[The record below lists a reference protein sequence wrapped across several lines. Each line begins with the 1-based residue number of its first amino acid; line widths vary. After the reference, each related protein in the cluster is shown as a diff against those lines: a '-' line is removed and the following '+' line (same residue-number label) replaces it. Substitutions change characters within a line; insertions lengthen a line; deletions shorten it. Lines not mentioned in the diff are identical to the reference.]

1 MAVCQ
6 YPLTKK
12 IGDQSVVIMTTKQAE
27 DINARFLRMRD
38 TITTLRLDLQSQQV
52 KHKSTVNQLTD
63 SLSVKRVD
71 IRYKEGEANWY
82 KKEYYQYKNES
93 LNYLSDVRTSMYI
106 LVSISAILTAVV
118 TIIIK

>member
-1 MAVCQ
+1 
-6 YPLTKK
+6 
-12 IGDQSVVIMTTKQAE
+12 MTTKQAE